1 MVLRRLPFTC
11 CKVIWIY
18 YTKNVFFNDKRD
30 FHNVTRDSH
39 FTFCSSE
46 LSSQRILILIKIFN
60 KNNTVNLSTI
70 LVVFFLTG
78 ITVWSK
84 QGILFLQLL
93 PFGTGFVSEMLMISY
108 DFLQRQLNRFWNT
121 ANESVRDH
129 NIASPPLPLS
139 SFMWHL
145 TCTLQNNTIPG
156 CFTAYLTS
164 CCCCSKLLITLLSY
178 INRVLKVNNFKSQ
191 IIDAFTFVSVEN

>member
-1 MVLRRLPFTC
+1 MVLRSLPFTC

-18 YTKNVFFNDKRD
+18 YTKMFFFNDKRD

-78 ITVWSK
+78 NTVWSK

-108 DFLQRQLNRFWNT
+108 DFLQRQLNRFWKH
-121 ANESVRDH
+121 SQWVCQDH

-139 SFMWHL
+139 SFIWHL
-145 TCTLQNNTIPG
+145 TYTVQNNTIPG

-164 CCCCSKLLITLLSY
+164 CCCSKLLITLLSY
-178 INRVLKVNNFKSQ
+178 INRVLKVNYFKSQ